1 MNVTCDT
8 QTTLSQPPACPS
20 SYYDYVSIRT
30 GMNGVTIRRRLLSL
44 PLVTGRAAPRHAIRC
59 LSGGTSSPD
68 NVIHGKRMALTRC
81 IFTLLQLIVL
91 NHLLNISFKSDCG
104 LKNLHSV
111 STSQYILTTPDEI
124 FKSMMQIS

>member
-1 MNVTCDT
+1 
-8 QTTLSQPPACPS
+8 
-20 SYYDYVSIRT
+20 
-30 GMNGVTIRRRLLSL
+30 MNGVTIRRRLLSL

-124 FKSMMQIS
+124 FKRMMQIS